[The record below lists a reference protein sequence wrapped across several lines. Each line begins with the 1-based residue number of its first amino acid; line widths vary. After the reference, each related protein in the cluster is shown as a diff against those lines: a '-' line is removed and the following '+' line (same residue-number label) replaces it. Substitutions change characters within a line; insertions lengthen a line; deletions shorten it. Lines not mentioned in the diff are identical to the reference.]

1 MVKKEPKSWKEEG
14 RERAWVLYQV
24 GWSQKQIAEALGVTK
39 GAVSQW
45 IKAGK
50 EGSEAALK
58 SCLFL
63 SKNLYHLIRGV

>member
-1 MVKKEPKSWKEEG
+1 MDKKEPKSWKEDH
-14 RERAWVLYQV
+14 RKRAWMVYHA

-50 EGSEAALK
+50 EGGEAA
-58 SCLFL
+58 
-63 SKNLYHLIRGV
+63 VVAT